1 MKKLAIIICLIST
14 FSGFSQ
20 NIFTLSGNVENEQDE
35 KVSLGQVYLL
45 NEQEQLI
52 DFSVVENGDFS
63 LDAESGKYLLKVE
76 VLNYEIFEKII
87 DLDEDQRLDIKL
99 KSLPDNLDEVQIT
112 AKRKTLIYKNGN
124 ININVENSVFETLP
138 QAKDVLAKLPKVQIS
153 PDGENVSILGQG
165 TPLIYLGNQQIQFQE
180 LNSIPVTN
188 IKNIEIINNP
198 GAQYEADGRNVI
210 IVHLKDQRGNGFN
223 VSLAETA
230 SFKRRF
236 NNYASTALN
245 YRKDKFALTA
255 NFEYNR
261 LHHWES
267 NQSEFTLLDEDIY
280 SSYNVVTSA
289 PRPQIVSGLN
299 VSYDLDEDI
308 KLSTSINFR
317 THSEDFPIETETF
330 LKYGF
335 TSTDI
340 LTLTQNNGERN
351 YLTSQLNFSK
361 SFSEN
366 QNLFLGGQYSW
377 YGQDLQTEIYN
388 SINQQEYQFSGLRD
402 QDFGVKRG
410 SMRVDYENKTSSI
423 FNIALGANLALAK
436 ANAFTYINSETKNY
450 GYEESIYASY
460 ADLSGNFKNWDY
472 RMGLRIEESQV
483 KGNYEQEQ
491 NLVIDRN
498 NLNWLPSIQ
507 LNYTLENEN
516 TLSLNYKRS
525 LQRPN
530 YSNASSIRAYLN
542 PFLEFSGNINLRPTY
557 TDEVSLNYQ
566 WKNLSFE
573 VGYYTEKDPVY
584 YSVDFNEEMERLI
597 MSPNNLE
604 GENGM
609 YLELAAPITYKFL
622 TSTNTLLLA
631 YSETMDAAGIQA
643 FEAKPF
649 LYYYSH
655 NEFDIIPKTQFAI
668 NFWGQTTRYEGIYKR
683 NSMFVLGASF
693 SRTFFEKLQVSLNFN
708 DIFQQMNY
716 GETYQINHIYTNSL
730 FFADGQEIAIGLK
743 YSFGKNIKD
752 APLQKNVDEELDRIK

>member
-20 NIFTLSGNVENEQDE
+20 NIFTLSGNVENEQD
-35 KVSLGQVYLL
+35 KKISLGQVYLL
-45 NEQEQLI
+45 NEQEKLI
-52 DFSVVENGDFS
+52 DFSIVKNGDFS
-63 LDAESGKYLLKVE
+63 LDAESGRYRLKVE

-87 DLDEDQRLDIKL
+87 DLDEDQRFDIIL
-99 KSLPDNLDEVQIT
+99 ESLPDHLDEVQIT
-112 AKRKTLIYKNGN
+112 AKRKTLVYKNGN
-124 ININVENSVFETLP
+124 ISINVENSVFETLP

-153 PDGENVSILGQG
+153 PDGENLSILGQG
-165 TPLIYLGNQQIQFQE
+165 IPLIYLENQQIQFQE

-198 GAQYEADGRNVI
+198 GARYEADGRSVI

-245 YRKDKFALTA
+245 YRKDNFALTA
-255 NFEYNR
+255 NFEYNQ

-299 VSYDLDEDI
+299 LSYDLDEDT

-317 THSEDFPIETETF
+317 TDSEDFPIETETF
-330 LKYGF
+330 LNDGF
-335 TSTDI
+335 QRTDI
-340 LTLTQNNGERN
+340 LTLTQNKAQKN
-351 YLTSQLNFSK
+351 YLTSQINFNK
-361 SFSEN
+361 SFSKE
-366 QNLFLGGQYSW
+366 QTLFLGGQYSRF
-377 YGQDLQTEIYN
+377 GQDLQTEIYN
-388 SINQQEYQFSGLRD
+388 STNQQDYEFIDLRD
-402 QDFGVKRG
+402 QDFSIKRG
-410 SMRVDYENKTSSI
+410 SMRVDYENKISSI

-436 ANAFTYINSETKNY
+436 ANAYTYINSEAQNY

-472 RMGLRIEESQV
+472 RMGLRIEKSQV
-483 KGNYEQEQ
+483 KGNYDQEQ

-516 TLSLNYKRS
+516 TLSINYKRS

-542 PFLEFSGNINLRPTY
+542 PFLEFSGNINLKPTY

-566 WKNLSFE
+566 WKKLSFE

-604 GENGM
+604 RENGM
-609 YLELAAPITYKFL
+609 YLELAAPATYKFL
-622 TSTNTLLLA
+622 TSTNSLLFA

-716 GETYQINHIYTNSL
+716 GETYQINNIYTNSL

-752 APLQKNVDEELDRIK
+752 APLQKKVDEELDRLK

>member
-138 QAKDVLAKLPKVQIS
+138 QAKDVLSKLPKVQIS

-255 NFEYNR
+255 NFKYNR

-299 VSYDLDEDI
+299 VSYDLDEDT

-330 LKYGF
+330 LKDGF

-436 ANAFTYINSETKNY
+436 ANAYTYINSETKNY

-483 KGNYEQEQ
+483 KGNYDQEQ

-566 WKNLSFE
+566 WKKLSFE

-604 GENGM
+604 RENGM
-609 YLELAAPITYKFL
+609 YLELAAPVTYKFL
-622 TSTNTLLLA
+622 TSTNSLLFA
-631 YSETMDAAGIQA
+631 YSEIMDAAGIQT
-643 FEAKPF
+643 FKAKPF
-649 LYYYSH
+649 FYYYSH

-716 GETYQINHIYTNSL
+716 GETYQINNIYTNSL
-730 FFADGQEIAIGLK
+730 FFADGKEIAIGLK
-743 YSFGKNIKD
+743 YSLGKNIKD
-752 APLQKNVDEELDRIK
+752 APLQKKVDEELDRLK

>member
-76 VLNYEIFEKII
+76 VLNYEMFEKII

-299 VSYDLDEDI
+299 VSYDLDEDT

-330 LKYGF
+330 LKDGF
-335 TSTDI
+335 TSIDI
-340 LTLTQNNGERN
+340 LTLTQNNGGRN

-436 ANAFTYINSETKNY
+436 ANAYTYINSETKNY

-472 RMGLRIEESQV
+472 RIGLRIEESQV
-483 KGNYEQEQ
+483 KGNYDQEQ

-566 WKNLSFE
+566 WKKMSFE

-584 YSVDFNEEMERLI
+584 YSVDFNHEMKRLI

-604 GENGM
+604 RENGM
-609 YLELAAPITYKFL
+609 YLELAAPVTYKFL
-622 TSTNTLLLA
+622 TSTNTLLLT

-708 DIFQQMNY
+708 DLFQQMNY
-716 GETYQINHIYTNSL
+716 GETYQINNIYTNSL

-743 YSFGKNIKD
+743 YSFGKKLKN
-752 APLQKNVDEELDRIK
+752 APPQKKVDEELDRLK